1 MMTPSIAIGGLMHAV
16 EIGREKLDTSKPYG
30 IARINRA
37 LSRVRW
43 ADAYQRLRTIRLI
56 RDASTDEII
65 ENGDAGVPA
74 SLESEGRIGL
84 DTISVVHGAANAAR
98 LRIDGAGSSSY
109 RGGDALPRVVADLS
123 MIATHILG
131 YDYDVLMER
140 NARWVL
146 GLGLG
151 PEDATIRL

>member
-1 MMTPSIAIGGLMHAV
+1 
-16 EIGREKLDTSKPYG
+16 
-30 IARINRA
+30 
-37 LSRVRW
+37 
-43 ADAYQRLRTIRLI
+43 
-56 RDASTDEII
+56 
-65 ENGDAGVPA
+65 
-74 SLESEGRIGL
+74 
-84 DTISVVHGAANAAR
+84 
-98 LRIDGAGSSSY
+98 
-109 RGGDALPRVVADLS
+109 

>member
-1 MMTPSIAIGGLMHAV
+1 MKSI
-16 EIGREKLDTSKPYG
+16 
-30 IARINRA
+30 IA
-37 LSRVRW
+37 
-43 ADAYQRLRTIRLI
+43 
-56 RDASTDEII
+56 
-65 ENGDAGVPA
+65 
-74 SLESEGRIGL
+74 
-84 DTISVVHGAANAAR
+84 TISVVHGAANAAR
-98 LRIDGAGSSSY
+98 LLIDGAGSSSY